1 MVRDRLPNFGVL
13 ALIVAAGGLLTG
25 PFLAIN
31 YAPTLDA
38 ARDSVAFVQ
47 EKISL
52 GHFLRGL
59 HHWVGTFA
67 LVLAAIHGW
76 RLFWHGRYKPPRRL
90 LWVLGCAIFLVLVGF
105 AYTGYLLPGDERAY
119 TGMGIMEQVA
129 ASTPLV
135 GEEVSAVLKGGE
147 VVSSATLARLYVIH
161 TMVLPAALVG
171 LVILFL
177 VVWRG
182 SVPNR
187 EPPGTLP
194 PWPFAAGR
202 DSAAAMVVLVAL
214 ALAAWF
220 LPPALGAKADP
231 AGAGA
236 ADARPEWFFLWVN
249 KLLELVPGATFLIA
263 GLLPGLLVGLAV
275 GLPWIARGTERDPK
289 RRLPEIGLASAVIAA
304 LLVLTLLSVSEP
316 AKAVEEEPAVAAQG
330 NLEEQAFAVMSKFK
344 CASCHIIDGKE
355 GGDLGPPLERARFNE
370 LYKERFFRLKVSD
383 PVAFWEFT
391 AMIYKPKRL
400 RPKPEEVEILVRYF
414 FGKR

>member
-1 MVRDRLPNFGVL
+1 ML
-13 ALIVAAGGLLTG
+13 ALIVAAGGLFTG

-38 ARDSVAFVQ
+38 ARDAVAYVQ
-47 EKISL
+47 EQVTL
-52 GHFLRGL
+52 GQFLRSL

-76 RLFWHGRYKPPRRL
+76 RLFWRGRYKAPRRL
-90 LWVLGCAIFLVLVGF
+90 LWVLGCSIFLVLVGF
-105 AYTGYLLPGDERAY
+105 AYTGYLLPGDERAQ

-135 GEEVSAVLKGGE
+135 GEELSAVLKGGE

-161 TMVLPAALVG
+161 TIVLPAALVG
-171 LVILFL
+171 LVVLFL

-182 SVPNR
+182 CVPNR

-202 DSAAAMVVLVAL
+202 DSAAAMIVLVAL

-236 ADARPEWFFLWVN
+236 ADAKPEWFFLWVN
-249 KLLELVPGATFLIA
+249 KLLER
-263 GLLPGLLVGLAV
+263 
-275 GLPWIARGTERDPK
+275 IARGTEHDP
-289 RRLPEIGLASAVIAA
+289 RRRIPEIGLACAVIAS
-304 LLVLTLLSVSEP
+304 LLVLTLLSVAEP
-316 AKAVEEEPAVAAQG
+316 ATAAEADPAPAAEG
-330 NLEEQAFAVMSKFK
+330 TLEEQALAVMAKAK
-344 CASCHIIDGKE
+344 CANCHVVDGRD
-355 GGDLGPPLERARFNE
+355 GGDLGPPLERTGFSE
-370 LYKERFFRLKVSD
+370 LYRERFFRLKVSD
-383 PVAFWEFT
+383 PVAFWKDT
-391 AMIYKPKRL
+391 AMVYKPRS
-400 RPKPEEVEILVRYF
+400 RTPTPEEVEILVRYF
-414 FGKR
+414 FGKK